1 LLQKVI
7 EYRINILNLTTLTIM
22 KILYIYSK
30 DKRVQQVNK
39 LIEKEFPNILTEK
52 HPELILV
59 SGGDGA
65 MLHAIQAFSHLD
77 TPFFGHAMG
86 TFNFLM
92 NNINPEDLKE
102 TIKNIQEDKISLN
115 EIHTSQ
121 ISVQIYNNDSKS
133 IKDIGCA
140 VNEVVI
146 GSSVM
151 GYHSFT
157 LNSKDS
163 IFTNFQI
170 KGSGL
175 CISTDLGSTGYN
187 FNLGGDIL
195 PLGSTLW
202 SLSGIVC
209 NRYLKDIL
217 QIGELEITCS
227 CEKSSPTIFLDGI
240 DKKIQLSN
248 NDKIIIKK
256 DGEISLY
263 FLDKESF
270 LSKRLDII
278 SRYRRN

>member
-1 LLQKVI
+1 MRL
-7 EYRINILNLTTLTIM
+7 
-22 KILYIYSK
+22 LYIHSK
-30 DKRVQQVNK
+30 DKRIQKINK
-39 LIEKEFPNILTEK
+39 LIEKEFPNILKEK

-65 MLHAIQAFSHLD
+65 MLHAIQSLSHLNI
-77 TPFFGHAMG
+77 PFFGHAMG

-92 NNINPEDLKE
+92 NDINPEDLKE
-102 TIKNIQEDKISLN
+102 TIKMIQEDKISFN

-121 ISVQIYNNDSKS
+121 ISVQIYNTVLQST
-133 IKDIGCA
+133 KDIGSA

-151 GYHSFT
+151 GYHTFT

-217 QIGELEITCS
+217 QIGELDIACS
-227 CEKSSPTIFLDGI
+227 SEKPSPTIFLDGI
-240 DKKIQLSN
+240 DKKIQLKN
-248 NDKIIIKK
+248 DDKIIIKK

-278 SRYRRN
+278 SRYRRS